1 MRLYLDDDSLDKVLI
16 QLLQRAGHDVL
27 VPSRFALAGAK
38 DPEHL
43 RRAIREQAHL
53 LSHNYEDFELL
64 HELLMDGGG
73 HHPGILIVRKDNDP
87 RRDLKP
93 ARVVQALRNLET
105 AGIAIA
111 DQYIILNHWR

>member
-16 QLLQRAGHDVL
+16 QLLQRAGHTLL
-27 VPSRFALAGAK
+27 VPGQYGLAGAK
-38 DPEHL
+38 DPDHL
-43 RRAIREQAHL
+43 RRAIREQAVF

-64 HELLMDGGG
+64 HELLMDGQG

-87 RRDLKP
+87 NRDLKP
-93 ARVVQALRNLET
+93 GRVVRAIRNLE
-105 AGIAIA
+105 AARVPIA